1 MRLRSLTLWNF
12 RRFGEVSIEFP
23 DGVIGI
29 IGPNGIGKSTLIEAI
44 AWAIYGHP
52 ASRTKKEQIKRVNA
66 KESEG
71 CGVTLEFYLGR
82 DEYIIR
88 REMVGQN
95 LSPKVKLLVNGELLA
110 AGERQVTSHLEGIL
124 GMDHQSFVISVF
136 ARQRELNALSSL
148 GPEERKRLILRMLK
162 IDTIKKALEALR
174 SRKNANKKRMEGIKE
189 AIIDENGF
197 YRLDIL
203 KKDRKACIE
212 RISEITKRYESR
224 KKEMQEISV
233 SAKDLRSE
241 FKKMEQKL
249 ELHNR
254 LNQVF
259 GERMSDLKNKR
270 MTLSEIESSIRDLA
284 RKKEALE
291 GMLDDERGY
300 YDAKAK
306 KEVLEAELLKNRE
319 RNGEISKEELTLT
332 KELDHLKARLHEMG
346 VRKEATY
353 LELKALKEADS
364 RILALKPIF
373 DVIKD
378 LEKLLK
384 LRDERAE
391 LEKKIESIK
400 VDIKKTPELIQGT
413 LDELESLERERKD
426 LEKNGIELSTR
437 LKEVLRQI
445 TKLEGVRG
453 ICPTC
458 QRALTE
464 REKKSI
470 LDALSGDRDK
480 IECETRALT
489 DRLAEINALD
499 LEGVRSALAT
509 LKTAN
514 SRVKQLL
521 EAESDALTLIGGDFG
536 LENINEIQKIRD
548 EYQKLKG
555 KVSARSNLNETFAT
569 LNRDIIASKR
579 SIDITN
585 RELEAVKI
593 KKQRSTLE
601 VKTLE
606 AELLRINQLFKR
618 LEEQFNEIIAL
629 KTEVKRLFELEDT
642 RSLITKEIE
651 GLERDIAK
659 IEDEIRFTGF
669 NRDGYE
675 ALKIEKQRLDDHL
688 HQLEREVYS
697 SDKELSIAK
706 YELKS
711 MDDEI
716 KEQNRLIELMDGLK
730 EEVGNMA
737 RLEEI
742 FKHFEAYMISSIRPF
757 LSEYASTL
765 FSNLTDGRYN
775 GIEIGEAYDIM
786 IHDSGIYY
794 DLKRFSGGET
804 DLANLCLRLAIS
816 NIVSGGDEG
825 GGFEFLVLDEIFGSQ
840 DAERKRNI
848 IRVLEELSRRF
859 RQIFLITHVEDVKDY
874 LGSFIRVVEVE
885 EGVSGVE
892 IGL

>member
-12 RRFGEVSIEFP
+12 RRFREVSIEFP

-44 AWAIYGHP
+44 AWAVYGHP

-66 KESEG
+66 RESEG
-71 CGVTLEFYLGR
+71 CGVILEFYLGR

-110 AGERQVTSHLEGIL
+110 EGERQVTSHLEEIL

-224 KKEMQEISV
+224 KKEMQEISA
-233 SAKDLRSE
+233 SAKDLRSK

-270 MTLSEIESSIRDLA
+270 MTLGEIESSIRDLS

-291 GMLDDERGY
+291 GMLDDERSY
-300 YDAKAK
+300 YEVKAK
-306 KEVLEAELLKNRE
+306 KEFLEAELIKNRE
-319 RNGEISKEELTLT
+319 KNGEISKEELTLT
-332 KELDHLKARLHEMG
+332 KELDHLKARLHDMSL
-346 VRKEATY
+346 RKEATF
-353 LELKALKEADS
+353 LELKAIKEADS
-364 RILALKPIF
+364 RILELKPIF

-378 LEKLLK
+378 LEKILK

-400 VDIKKTPELIQGT
+400 VDIQ

-426 LEKNGIELSTR
+426 LERNGIELSTR

-445 TKLEGVRG
+445 TELEGVRG

-464 REKKSI
+464 RERKSI
-470 LDALSGDRDK
+470 LDALSDDRDE
-480 IECETRALT
+480 IEREIRALT
-489 DRLAEINALD
+489 NRLAEINALD
-499 LEGVRSALAT
+499 LEGVRSAHAT

-521 EAESDALTLIGGDFG
+521 EAESDTLTLIGGDFG
-536 LENINEIQKIRD
+536 LKNINEIQKIRD

-579 SIDITN
+579 SIEETN

-606 AELLRINQLFKR
+606 AELSRINQLFKR
-618 LEEQFNEIIAL
+618 LEKQFNEIIAL

-642 RSLITKEIE
+642 KSLIKKEIE
-651 GLERDIAK
+651 ELERDIAK
-659 IEDEIRFTGF
+659 IEDEIRSTGF
-669 NRDGYE
+669 NRDEYE
-675 ALKIEKQRLDDHL
+675 ALKIEKNATEDRL

-697 SDKELSIAK
+697 CDKELSIAR

-786 IHDSGIYY
+786 IHDSGMYY

-825 GGFEFLVLDEIFGSQ
+825 NGFEFLVLDEIFGSQ

-859 RQIFLITHVEDVKDY
+859 RQIFLITHVEEVKDY

-892 IGL
+892 IG